1 MDPRFPG
8 QLLLL
13 GALRV
18 LYGAVIAIALGLAL
32 GAFVTILT
40 RYP

>member
-1 MDPRFPG
+1 MDPRFLF
-8 QLLLL
+8 QLWALT
-13 GALRV
+13 ALRWV
-18 LYGAVIAIALGLAL
+18 YGAVIGIALGLAL